1 MQKKCLLERLI
12 QRLQDLETRKYRG
25 CNLCVHVAEPQEI
38 HPTSGDLKLIILSPC
53 LACDRNH
60 DCFQLDYEKLAE
72 EVELGLMTK
81 GEAKHVQ
88 EQYTKN
94 LS

>member
-1 MQKKCLLERLI
+1 MPKKCFLERLI
-12 QRLQDLETRKYRG
+12 QWLRDIETRKYRG
-25 CNLCVHVAEPQEI
+25 CHLCAHINEPQDVY
-38 HPTSGDLKLIILSPC
+38 PVSGDLRLIILSPC
-53 LACDRNH
+53 LACDRSH
-60 DCFQLDYEKLAE
+60 DCFQLDYEKMAE

-88 EQYTKN
+88 EQYAKN